1 MKFPSTNLLC
11 CRASPPAPRRHHC
24 GSGRGAL
31 PDLSGS
37 VFKDRA
43 APVQRRRNRGAKK
56 PSPLCPALKVSR
68 GGSGICGARKKLS
81 KTGPPGQ
88 PLFSLFLKKFP
99 APRGTPMHDHSQ
111 PTDTQRFA
119 ENAAQFKRHQK
130 ARKTFRDGQ
139 NLFQNHG
146 GGVILLPSTLIYTP
160 KPPVCVEGA
169 GGNPA
174 PVFMQVHGRQ
184 QLAFFPKCAVLPSHM
199 EKPAS
204 RV

>member
-88 PLFSLFLKKFP
+88 PLFSFFLKKFP

-119 ENAAQFKRHQK
+119 EKRGSVQTPSKSTKKLSGTAKICFKTMGE
-130 ARKTFRDGQ
+130 A
-139 NLFQNHG
+139 
-146 GGVILLPSTLIYTP
+146 
-160 KPPVCVEGA
+160 
-169 GGNPA
+169 
-174 PVFMQVHGRQ
+174 
-184 QLAFFPKCAVLPSHM
+184 
-199 EKPAS
+199 
-204 RV
+204 